1 MGRFLDSFRAG
12 LQGKDFPEGDT
23 FVVAGKAVACQ
34 HCGHDRFLEGR
45 AQLHTAGLTFLK
57 LEWMN
62 ASAATLTC
70 TNCGRLEWFVGD
82 PLTNEEAGR

>member
-1 MGRFLDSFRAG
+1 MSRFIEAFRAG
-12 LQGKDFPEGDT
+12 LQGQDIPQGET

-34 HCGHDRFLEGR
+34 HCGHDRFIEGR

-57 LEWMN
+57 LEWLN

-70 TNCGRLEWFVGD
+70 TNCGRLEWFVCD
-82 PLTNEEAGR
+82 PKTSTET